1 MSIDNRHGER
11 RAALRP
17 PVVKF
22 RAGLH
27 GKVYDNV
34 NFARS
39 EAEGMA
45 NGLMQDVVL
54 YQMVDGRARELHVIR
69 PDGA

>member
-1 MSIDNRHGER
+1 MKNDTRIGDR
-11 RAALRP
+11 RSVARP
-17 PVVKF
+17 PKVQF

-45 NGLMQDVVL
+45 NGLASEVTLFQL
-54 YQMVDGRARELHVIR
+54 VDGRARVLTTVH
-69 PDGA
+69 PDME

>member
-1 MSIDNRHGER
+1 MKIDNRNGER
-11 RAALRP
+11 RSVARP
-17 PVVKF
+17 PKVQF

-45 NGLMQDVVL
+45 NGLMADVEL
-54 YQMVDGRARELHVIR
+54 YQVVDGRARVLATVR

>member
-1 MSIDNRHGER
+1 
-11 RAALRP
+11 
-17 PVVKF
+17 
-22 RAGLH
+22 
-27 GKVYDNV
+27 VYDNV

>member
-1 MSIDNRHGER
+1 MKNDNRMGER
-11 RAALRP
+11 RQGNRP
-17 PVVKF
+17 PKVQF

-45 NGLMQDVVL
+45 NGLMSDVTLYTLVDRRAHVL
-54 YQMVDGRARELHVIR
+54 TTVR